1 MRAFR
6 NKKDFYDTL
15 WADYQEYK
23 TKVTQKEYS
32 KERMRECFIYKYYLD
47 NKTQKAKALAEN
59 ADSFEKY
66 LKDYLGENDEHKKKR
81 CDKFILLCAAKQI
94 CGEDKERFGEI
105 FSKVTESENG
115 GKHYTELFKTD
126 PDQAYEELTY
136 KFLCGTVQDMFLKK
150 GYKQPKYDGEGN
162 EIGSSTEPPQEI
174 SPKNS
179 KDGYTDEIEMMYK
192 FFANAGIDSVSADSR
207 AEISDEYIGKCEKLY
222 NRLLEDKID
231 STNVFIPLY
240 IDPSSGA
247 GVYIIGDD
255 RPKTGSK
262 KCYVYILS
270 FCDCDEYLSGEDA
283 YGEKY
288 ETLYSQ
294 YEMKIFEN
302 VREAFNAFSENVNG
316 EAYYSNYTD
325 YNYKILDRIS
335 DNEIDDHFIPLMIS
349 ADDLIKRKEERSE
362 KRKKEML
369 AKEAAAKKDY
379 FSPKTK

>member
-6 NKKDFYDTL
+6 NKKEFYDML

-23 TKVTQKEYS
+23 TKVNQKEYS

-47 NKTQKAKALAEN
+47 KKTQKAKALAEN

-66 LKDYLGENDEHKKKR
+66 FGNYAGKNAENKKRR

-94 CGEDKERFGEI
+94 CGEDKDRFGEI

-126 PDQAYEELTY
+126 SDQAYEELAY

-150 GYKQPKYDGEGN
+150 GYKQPKYDDEGKV
-162 EIGSSTEPPQEI
+162 IGNSAEPPQEI

-192 FFANAGIDSVSADSR
+192 FFANADIDSVSADSC
-207 AEISDEYIGKCEKLY
+207 AEISDEYIGKCEKMY
-222 NRLLEDKID
+222 GQLLENEID

-247 GVYIIGDD
+247 GVYIIGDSH
-255 RPKTGSK
+255 PKTGSK
-262 KCYVYILS
+262 KCYVYILY

-283 YGEKY
+283 FGEKY

-294 YEMKIFEN
+294 YEMKIFDS
-302 VREAFNAFSENVNG
+302 VREAFKAFSENVGG
-316 EAYYSNYTD
+316 EVYYSNYNE
-325 YNYKILDRIS
+325 YNHKILDRIS
-335 DNEIDDHFIPLMIS
+335 DNEIDEHFIPLMIS
-349 ADDLIKRKEERSE
+349 ADALVKRKAERSE
-362 KRKKEML
+362 KHKKEML
-369 AKEAAAKKDY
+369 AKENTAKEEY
-379 FSPKTK
+379 FSTQTK